1 MLEATSAGGAP
12 AVNSPVENIA
22 GEPKLKSSK
31 KLQCDIIRAKS
42 PLRISFTGGGTDVPA
57 WYEQHPGAV
66 LSSTINRY
74 AYVTLYPRQDRQVRI
89 RSLDLGFT
97 VDYDLD
103 SGPAYD
109 GALDLAKVAIK
120 RLGIEQG
127 MDIDI
132 RSDAPAGSGLGGSS
146 ALTSAI
152 LAALAEF
159 RGVKLTREQLAEMN
173 YIVERIDLKIAGGK
187 QDQYATAYGGFNCI
201 KFCKDM
207 VAVEPVEVS
216 DSVVNDLEAHILLC
230 YTGTVRAHG
239 NLVARQ
245 VEMLQGGNVTTIDGM
260 QRLYDMVFEMRDAL
274 VDGDLDQFGFLLHE
288 SHVNKKR
295 MNPYVTEG
303 TAIDEMY
310 EAAREAGALGGKLLG
325 AGGGGYVAYYCP
337 TNKQHEVRAALDQ
350 MGATFSDFAF
360 DKHGVQVWR
369 SASR

>member
-1 MLEATSAGGAP
+1 MPEVTASGTSAPATSGA
-12 AVNSPVENIA
+12 S
-22 GEPKLKSSK
+22 EPKLKSSK

-57 WYEQHPGAV
+57 WYEKHPGAV

-74 AYVTLYPRQDRQVRI
+74 AYVTLYPREDRQVRI

-159 RGVKLTREQLAEMN
+159 RGVKLSREQLAEMN

-187 QDQYATAYGGFNCI
+187 QDQYATAYGGFNTI
-201 KFCKDM
+201 KFCKDL
-207 VAVEPVEVS
+207 VGVERVEVS
-216 DSVVNDLEAHILLC
+216 DAIVNDLEAHLLLC
-230 YTGTVRAHG
+230 YTGKVRAHG
-239 NLVARQ
+239 NLVAKQ
-245 VEMLQGGNVTTIDGM
+245 VEMFQQGNVTTIDGM
-260 QRLYDMVFEMRDAL
+260 KRLYDMVFEMRDAL

-295 MNPYVTEG
+295 MNPYVTDG
-303 TAIDEMY
+303 TPIDEMY
-310 EAAREAGALGGKLLG
+310 DVAMHAGALGGKLLG
-325 AGGGGYVAYYCP
+325 AGGGGYVAFYCP
-337 TNKQHEVRAALDQ
+337 TNKQHEVRAALEQ
-350 MGATFSDFAF
+350 IGASFSDFSF